1 MRQHK
6 EREYKSRDYKNRDY
20 KSKQNRYNQH
30 LIENDESIQ
39 LSVEILN
46 LLSTWNY
53 YQNVVKDYSLNKYS
67 MIFGEINSKIENFK
81 NINYE
86 IDLLIQSIITNLGK
100 KQNTKNIDYSNPNT
114 FQFSSLY
121 NNFSDTISQDKN
133 NVNVLLNNILLKFEN
148 LKEFNANKS
157 KSDNSNYNFE
167 SLKSDINLVY
177 KNIIKQIHPDKIQND
192 FIHLR
197 INEKEFFR
205 ISCNEIFSFSKSFVD
220 DYDIKRLTALE
231 LVLNTLKSKKLQNSK
246 LNTQKL
252 NYLKRWL
259 TIENQD
265 FISQEP
271 FCFFETMNDPKW
283 IDNKIKTLEHKLSL
297 EEKRFYSQKDLLNR
311 IYTIIL

>member
-6 EREYKSRDYKNRDY
+6 EREYKSRDY

-39 LSVEILN
+39 LSVDILN

-53 YQNVVKDYSLNKYS
+53 YQNVVKDYSLNKYNL
-67 MIFGEINSKIENFK
+67 IFGDVISKIENYK

-100 KQNTKNIDYSNPNT
+100 KQSSYNNDNLNTNSFK
-114 FQFSSLY
+114 FSSLY
-121 NNFSDTISQDKN
+121 DNFSDNFNNSSN

-148 LKEFNANKS
+148 LKEFNENKVKFENHNS
-157 KSDNSNYNFE
+157 KNE
-167 SLKSDINLVY
+167 SLKNDINLVY

-192 FIHLR
+192 FIHLK
-197 INEKEFFR
+197 INEKDTFR
-205 ISCNEIFSFSKSFVD
+205 ISCNEIFSFSKSFVE

-259 TIENQD
+259 SIENQD

-271 FCFFETMNDPKW
+271 FCFFETMNDTKW
-283 IDNKIKTLEHKLSL
+283 INNKIKTLEHKLSL

-311 IYTIIL
+311 ISTIIL

>member
-6 EREYKSRDYKNRDY
+6 EREYKSRDY

-39 LSVEILN
+39 LSVDILN

-53 YQNVVKDYSLNKYS
+53 YQNVVKDYSLNKYNL
-67 MIFGEINSKIENFK
+67 IFGDVISKIENYK

-100 KQNTKNIDYSNPNT
+100 KQSSYNNDNLNTNNFK
-114 FQFSSLY
+114 FSTLY
-121 NNFSDTISQDKN
+121 DNFSDNFNHSRN

-148 LKEFNANKS
+148 LKEFNDS
-157 KSDNSNYNFE
+157 KAKFENHNSKNE
-167 SLKSDINLVY
+167 SLKNDINLVY

-192 FIHLR
+192 FIHLK
-197 INEKEFFR
+197 INEKDTFR
-205 ISCNEIFSFSKSFVD
+205 ISCNEIFSFSKSFVE

-259 TIENQD
+259 SLENQD

-271 FCFFETMNDPKW
+271 FCFFETMNDTKW
-283 IDNKIKTLEHKLSL
+283 INNKIKTLEHKLSL

-311 IYTIIL
+311 ISTIIL